1 MVKNSLIAYFNI
13 TKISHKAMKDMKDNQ
28 NL

>member
-1 MVKNSLIAYFNI
+1 MVKNSLITYFNI
-13 TKISHKAMKDMKDNQ
+13 TQISQKAMKDMKDNQ